1 MSALRRWEPF
11 RGLMSLQS
19 ELDRAFDEFF
29 GRSLLKPEGGRA
41 PTVDVSETAEEVI
54 VKAELPGVDKK
65 DVEVEVRPDS
75 ISLKAEVSEEREE
88 KERTYHRRERVWR
101 HYERLLP
108 LPAEVVTDKVKATM
122 RDGVLEVRMTKTEPS
137 KEMAPKKVAI
147 E

>member
-1 MSALRRWEPF
+1 M
-11 RGLMSLQS
+11 
-19 ELDRAFDEFF
+19 
-29 GRSLLKPEGGRA
+29 
-41 PTVDVSETAEEVI
+41 DVSETAEEVI
-54 VKAELPGVDKK
+54 VKMELPGVDKK
-65 DVEVEVRPDS
+65 EVEVLPDS

>member
-1 MSALRRWEPF
+1 MIALRRWEPF

-29 GRSLLKPEGGRA
+29 GQSVMKSDGVRA
-41 PTVDVSETAEEVI
+41 PTLDVSETAEEVI

-65 DVEVEVRPDS
+65 DVQVEVLPE
-75 ISLKAEVSEEREE
+75 SLSL

-101 HYERLLP
+101 HYERLIP
-108 LPAEVVTDKVKATM
+108 LPSEVITDKVKAVM
-122 RDGVLEVRMTKTEPS
+122 KDGVLEIRMPKTEPS
-137 KEMAPKKVAI
+137 KETASKKVAI